1 MTQAYLR
8 IVLAASAAL
17 QLWHVFAMSQVLRL
31 VQEGYL
37 NVYTFVIPLF
47 APSILLAALLSA
59 KRYPKTARILFVLS
73 GGMGLGAV
81 SMLVVFWERYVPIP
95 ILALAGLVL
104 TEMHHLQA
112 RDTE

>member
-1 MTQAYLR
+1 
-8 IVLAASAAL
+8 
-17 QLWHVFAMSQVLRL
+17 
-31 VQEGYL
+31 
-37 NVYTFVIPLF
+37 
-47 APSILLAALLSA
+47 
-59 KRYPKTARILFVLS
+59 
-73 GGMGLGAV
+73 LGAV